1 MAQNRR
7 SYKQLE
13 RMLTISVLADLAVF
27 ILMMFA
33 SSAGIGWLKILLGIL
48 VMVFSAL
55 GCVFL
60 VLIDEHKRSRSL
72 WILTA
77 FGSLLL
83 CTLVSLIT
91 GSPA

>member
-7 SYKQLE
+7 TYKQLE
-13 RMLTISVLADLAVF
+13 QMLTISVLTDLALF
-27 ILMMFA
+27 ILMMFTSA
-33 SSAGIGWLKILLGIL
+33 AGIGWLKILLGIL
-48 VMVFSAL
+48 VMGFSAL

-60 VLIDEHKRSRSL
+60 VLINEHKRSRSL

-83 CTLVSLIT
+83 CALVSLIT